1 MKIGEKINQ
10 LRTQHGYTMQVLADK
25 SGLTKGYISLLEKGI
40 NPGTGKEIIPSL
52 ETVQNIAYAFNLSL
66 DNFLDGVESYV
77 ELPLLSSDN
86 STLDQIISV
95 SNQLTPPRQHNVLNY
110 AENQLDEQNG
120 IVKLSGYIKED
131 IPEYTTSGLYGALS
145 AGTGQQIFDNPIE
158 EVEIP
163 TSIIPSEPYD
173 IMLKIVG
180 DSMQPAFKDGEYVFI
195 KLTKDIRSG
204 QFAAIIVDGE
214 AYLKK
219 VYIDEDCLRLVSLNK
234 GYDDIIVDDIS
245 NVEIVGTVVL

>member
-1 MKIGEKINQ
+1 MTLEDKIRELINNKFGSVRQFSLEADIPYTTVLSILDRGIMNSKTQNVLKICK
-10 LRTQHGYTMQVLADK
+10 VLGIK
-25 SGLTKGYISLLEKGI
+25 TNNLLQIDESI
-40 NPGTGKEIIPSL
+40 IDEIIDISF
-52 ETVQNIAYAFNLSL
+52 QLSL
-66 DNFLDGVESYV
+66 H
-77 ELPLLSSDN
+77 
-86 STLDQIISV
+86 
-95 SNQLTPPRQHNVLNY
+95 RQHNVLNY

-120 IVKLSGYIKED
+120 IIKLSGYIKED
-131 IPEYTTSGLYGALS
+131 TPEYTTSGLYGALS

-163 TSIIPSEPYD
+163 TSIIPNETYD

-219 VYIDEDCLRLVSLNK
+219 VYIDDDCLRLVSLNK
-234 GYDDIIVDDIS
+234 GYEDIIVDDIS

>member
-1 MKIGEKINQ
+1 MTLGNKEVFAENLKYYMEKHSIDRNKLCSDLNFKYMTVSDWINAKTYPRIDKIEILSNYFGIRKSNLVEKNHNEKGNLIEKI
-10 LRTQHGYTMQVLADK
+10 
-25 SGLTKGYISLLEKGI
+25 
-40 NPGTGKEIIPSL
+40 
-52 ETVQNIAYAFNLSL
+52 LS
-66 DNFLDGVESYV
+66 
-77 ELPLLSSDN
+77 
-86 STLDQIISV
+86 T
-95 SNQLTPPRQHNVLNY
+95 SNQLDEPRQHNVLNY

-163 TSIIPSEPYD
+163 TSIIPNEPYD

-219 VYIDEDCLRLVSLNK
+219 VYIDDDCLRLVSLNK
-234 GYDDIIVDDIS
+234 GYEDIIVDDIS

>member
-1 MKIGEKINQ
+1 MFSK
-10 LRTQHGYTMQVLADK
+10 
-25 SGLTKGYISLLEKGI
+25 
-40 NPGTGKEIIPSL
+40 
-52 ETVQNIAYAFNLSL
+52 NLSYLRNKHGMEQL
-66 DNFLDGVESYV
+66 DLAIALGRKSSSSVSEWERGKYTPKIKTLAEIANIFNVDLDD
-77 ELPLLSSDN
+77 LMNKDLSKEQV
-86 STLDQIISV
+86 STLDQIIST
-95 SNQLTPPRQHNVLNY
+95 SNKLTPPRQHNVLNY

-131 IPEYTTSGLYGALS
+131 IPEYTTPGLYGALS

-158 EVEIP
+158 DVTIP
-163 TSIIPSEPYD
+163 TSIIPNEPYD

-219 VYIDEDCLRLVSLNK
+219 VYIDDDCLRLVSLNK
-234 GYDDIIVDDIS
+234 GYEDIIVDDIS

>member
-1 MKIGEKINQ
+1 MEKERNKIIADNIRNFIMNKNITQKQ
-10 LRTQHGYTMQVLADK
+10 LA
-25 SGLTKGYISLLEKGI
+25 
-40 NPGTGKEIIPSL
+40 KEIGISP
-52 ETVQNIAYAFNLSL
+52 
-66 DNFLDGVESYV
+66 
-77 ELPLLSSDN
+77 
-86 STLDQIISV
+86 STLSDYLNLR
-95 SNQLTPPRQHNVLNY
+95 SNPSHGVIQKIADYFGVGKSDIDTTFKDSQEDSFSSKVVNIMSALTQPRKYNVLNY

-120 IVKLSGYIKED
+120 IVKISGYIKED

-163 TSIIPSEPYD
+163 TSIIPNEPYD
-173 IMLKIVG
+173 IMLKIIG

-219 VYIDEDCLRLVSLNK
+219 VYIDDDCLRLVSLNK
-234 GYDDIIVDDIS
+234 GYEDIIVDDIS

>member
-1 MKIGEKINQ
+1 MSKLSENIKTYRKLNNLTQVDLAKLLGIAPTAVSAWEVGRNQPLMDNVERMASIFNVKKSELLGESNSHDI
-10 LRTQHGYTMQVLADK
+10 AD
-25 SGLTKGYISLLEKGI
+25 SDI
-40 NPGTGKEIIPSL
+40 
-52 ETVQNIAYAFNLSL
+52 LSVY
-66 DNFLDGVESYV
+66 D
-77 ELPLLSSDN
+77 
-86 STLDQIISV
+86 
-95 SNQLTPPRQHNVLNY
+95 QLTPPRQLNVLNY

-219 VYIDEDCLRLVSLNK
+219 VYIDDDCLRLVSLNK
-234 GYDDIIVDDIS
+234 GYEDIIVDDIS

>member
-1 MKIGEKINQ
+1 MEKERNKIIADNIRNFIINKNITQKQ
-10 LRTQHGYTMQVLADK
+10 LA
-25 SGLTKGYISLLEKGI
+25 
-40 NPGTGKEIIPSL
+40 KEIGISP
-52 ETVQNIAYAFNLSL
+52 
-66 DNFLDGVESYV
+66 
-77 ELPLLSSDN
+77 
-86 STLDQIISV
+86 STLSDYLNLR
-95 SNQLTPPRQHNVLNY
+95 SNPSHGVIQKIADYFGVGKSDIDTTFKDSQEDSFSSKVVNIMSSLTQPRKYNVLNY

-163 TSIIPSEPYD
+163 TSIIPSQPYD

-219 VYIDEDCLRLVSLNK
+219 VYIDDDSLRLVSLNK
-234 GYDDIIVDDIS
+234 GYDDIIVNNIS
-245 NVEIVGTVVL
+245 NVEIIGTVVL